1 MVNYLLLQGLWTL
14 EENRNAASFLNQYN
28 FWLHY
33 CGAALK
39 LRRGWSMP
47 IAPRFSHPE
56 SSRSLALPL
65 HSALPK
71 CQKIPGVRFTRVLT
85 CVRQGTSQ
93 LINSCISTVT
103 GTDCCLSERCYIL
116 EWTSYDHLRFFS
128 LTPCYPWSARDV
140 LIPVDDIPPQ
150 GPNWSLLL
158 VYNYLLSSTSQIK
171 ELSTNIASPV
181 SFNCATHSH
190 SGTLPWPPF
199 PLPTTLGWSRAW
211 GQHILITYLYSL
223 RKVLLSQL
231 VLLLFYFFEESSWLK
246 QLKEERVWFV
256 QGLNFQR
263 LDG

>member
-1 MVNYLLLQGLWTL
+1 MCAPRHVATDKLMHLHGYRDWLLLIWTL
-14 EENRNAASFLNQYN
+14 LHPGMDFLWSF
-28 FWLHY
+28 
-33 CGAALK
+33 K
-39 LRRGWSMP
+39 
-47 IAPRFSHPE
+47 
-56 SSRSLALPL
+56 
-65 HSALPK
+65 
-71 CQKIPGVRFTRVLT
+71 VL
-85 CVRQGTSQ
+85 
-93 LINSCISTVT
+93 
-103 GTDCCLSERCYIL
+103 
-116 EWTSYDHLRFFS
+116 S